1 MFLKHHGTQ
10 VKMKVASVINKPEVK
25 PINMR
30 VKITRCKLSK
40 KEQQRMI
47 EFFVLGVTARSA
59 ADLMEMQP
67 NTAALFYRKIREV
80 IAHYLAQDASQTFSG
95 DFVLDES
102 HFGEP
107 RDNKKYKTS
116 EDKHAVFGILSR
128 QGKIFT
134 KMTGQN
140 TTELLTS
147 VAPNL
152 LVPDSVVYINGYHED
167 QALDVNEFYQERVSQ
182 IDDPE
187 QAKYLIGETENFW
200 NQTKRMLRKYNGIPK
215 STFPLF
221 LKECEFRF
229 NYGTP
234 KQQLKTLKQWT
245 GV

>member
-1 MFLKHHGTQ
+1 MKIAVSKKQPLK
-10 VKMKVASVINKPEVK
+10 
-25 PINMR
+25 R
-30 VKITRCKLSK
+30 VRISRCKLSK
-40 KEQQRMI
+40 KEQQKMI

-80 IAHYLAQDASQTFSG
+80 IAHYLAQDASQAFNG
-95 DFVLDES
+95 EFVLDES

-107 RDNKKYKTS
+107 RDNKKYKTD

-134 KMTGQN
+134 KMTGQ
-140 TTELLTS
+140 TTAEILTAA
-147 VAPNL
+147 APNL
-152 LVPDSVVYINGYHED
+152 LVPDSVVYIKGYHED
-167 QALDVNEFYQERVSQ
+167 QALDVNEFHQERVSN
-182 IDDPE
+182 IDDDE

-215 STFPLF
+215 TTFPLF

-234 KQQLKTLKQWT
+234 KQQLKTLKKWT

>member
-1 MFLKHHGTQ
+1 
-10 VKMKVASVINKPEVK
+10 MKTLVTKNKANLETLQK
-25 PINMR
+25 R

-40 KEQQRMI
+40 KEQQKMI

-80 IAHYLAQDASQTFSG
+80 IAHYLAQDASQAFNG
-95 DFVLDES
+95 DFILDES
-102 HFGEP
+102 QFSEP
-107 RDNKKYKTS
+107 RDNKKYKAD

-128 QGKIFT
+128 EGKIFT
-134 KMTGQN
+134 KMTGQ
-140 TTELLTS
+140 TRTELLTAA
-147 VAPNL
+147 APNL
-152 LVPDSVVYINGYHED
+152 LVPDSVVYIKGYHED
-167 QALDVNEFYQERVSQ
+167 QALDVNEFYQERVSN
-182 IDDPE
+182 IEDAE

-215 STFPLF
+215 TTFPLF

>member
-1 MFLKHHGTQ
+1 MKTVSVKKKQ
-10 VKMKVASVINKPEVK
+10 VANPDSK
-25 PINMR
+25 R

-40 KEQQRMI
+40 KEQQKMI

-80 IAHYLAQDASQTFSG
+80 IAHYLAQDASHTFNG

-102 HFGEP
+102 HFGAP
-107 RDNKKYKTS
+107 RANKKYKVD

-128 QGKIFT
+128 EGKIFT
-134 KMTGQN
+134 KLTGQ
-140 TTELLTS
+140 TSAELLTA

-152 LVPDSVVYINGYHED
+152 LVPDSVVYINGYHVD

-182 IDDPE
+182 VEDPE

-234 KQQLKTLKQWT
+234 KQQLKTLKHWT

>member
-1 MFLKHHGTQ
+1 MKTVS
-10 VKMKVASVINKPEVK
+10 VKTKPQAK
-25 PINMR
+25 PVTKR

-40 KEQQRMI
+40 KEQQKMI

-80 IAHYLAQDASQTFSG
+80 IAHYLAQDASQTFNG

-102 HFGEP
+102 YFGES
-107 RDNKKYKTS
+107 RTSKKYKAD

-128 QGKIFT
+128 DGKIFT
-134 KMTGQN
+134 RLTGQTN
-140 TTELLTS
+140 AELLTA

-152 LVPDSVVYINGYHED
+152 LVPDSVVYINGYHAD

-182 IDDPE
+182 VDDPE
-187 QAKYLIGETENFW
+187 HAKYLIGETENFW

-215 STFPLF
+215 TTFPLF

>member
-1 MFLKHHGTQ
+1 MKIAVSKKQPTLKQ
-10 VKMKVASVINKPEVK
+10 LPK
-25 PINMR
+25 R
-30 VKITRCKLSK
+30 VRISRCKLSK
-40 KEQQRMI
+40 KEQQKMI

-80 IAHYLAQDASQTFSG
+80 IAHYLAQDASQAFNG
-95 DFVLDES
+95 EFVLDES

-107 RDNKKYKTS
+107 RDNKKYKTD

-134 KMTGQN
+134 KMTGQ
-140 TTELLTS
+140 TTAEILTAA
-147 VAPNL
+147 APNL
-152 LVPDSVVYINGYHED
+152 LVPDSVVYIKGYHED
-167 QALDVNEFYQERVSQ
+167 QALDVNEFHQERVSN
-182 IDDPE
+182 IDDDE

-215 STFPLF
+215 TTFPLF

-234 KQQLKTLKQWT
+234 KQQLKILKKWT
-245 GV
+245 GI

>member
-1 MFLKHHGTQ
+1 MKTAGT
-10 VKMKVASVINKPEVK
+10 SNKIISKTVPK
-25 PINMR
+25 R

-40 KEQQRMI
+40 KEQQKMI

-80 IAHYLAQDASQTFSG
+80 IAHYLAQDASQAFSG
-95 DFVLDES
+95 DFILDES
-102 HFGEP
+102 QFVEP
-107 RDNKKYKTS
+107 RDNKKYKAD
-116 EDKHAVFGILSR
+116 EDKHAVFGILSKE
-128 QGKIFT
+128 GKIFT
-134 KMTGQN
+134 KMTGQK
-140 TTELLTS
+140 TTELLTAA
-147 VAPNL
+147 APNL
-152 LVPDSVVYINGYHED
+152 LVPDSVVYINGYHKD

-182 IDDPE
+182 TDDPK
-187 QAKYLIGETENFW
+187 QTPYLIGETENFW

-234 KQQLKTLKQWT
+234 KQQLKILKQWT

>member
-1 MFLKHHGTQ
+1 MKSTPLKSRAGSQ
-10 VKMKVASVINKPEVK
+10 PLNK
-25 PINMR
+25 R

-40 KEQQRMI
+40 KEQLRMI

-59 ADLMEMQP
+59 ADLLGMQP

-80 IAHYLAQDASQTFSG
+80 IAHYLAQDASQIFSG

-102 HFGEP
+102 QLNKYL
-107 RDNKKYKTS
+107 DNKKNKTY
-116 EDKHAVFGILSR
+116 ETKHTLFGILSR
-128 QGKIFT
+128 RGKVFT

-140 TTELLTS
+140 NSEILTAAS
-147 VAPNL
+147 PNV
-152 LVPDSVVYINGYHED
+152 LVPDSIVYIHGYQED
-167 QALDVNEFYQERVSQ
+167 QSLDVNDFFQERVSQ
-182 IDDPE
+182 NDDPE

-215 STFPLF
+215 SSFPLF

-234 KQQLKTLKQWT
+234 KQQFKTLKQWT

>member
-1 MFLKHHGTQ
+1 MKIAVSKKQPTLKQ
-10 VKMKVASVINKPEVK
+10 PLK
-25 PINMR
+25 R
-30 VKITRCKLSK
+30 VRISRCKLSK
-40 KEQQRMI
+40 KEQQKMI

-80 IAHYLAQDASQTFSG
+80 IAHYLAQDASQAFNG
-95 DFVLDES
+95 EFVLDES

-107 RDNKKYKTS
+107 RDNKKYKTD

-134 KMTGQN
+134 KMTGQ
-140 TTELLTS
+140 TTAEILTAA
-147 VAPNL
+147 APNL
-152 LVPDSVVYINGYHED
+152 LVPDSVVYIKGYHED
-167 QALDVNEFYQERVSQ
+167 QALDVNKFHQERVSN
-182 IDDPE
+182 IDDDE

-215 STFPLF
+215 TTFPLF

-234 KQQLKTLKQWT
+234 KQQLKTLKKWT

>member
-1 MFLKHHGTQ
+1 MKIAVSKNQSSLKQTP
-10 VKMKVASVINKPEVK
+10 K
-25 PINMR
+25 R
-30 VKITRCKLSK
+30 VRISRCKLSK
-40 KEQQRMI
+40 KEQQKMI

-80 IAHYLAQDASQTFSG
+80 IAHYLAEDASQAFNG

-107 RDNKKYKTS
+107 RDNKQYKTD

-134 KMTGQN
+134 KMTGQ
-140 TTELLTS
+140 TTAALLTAA
-147 VAPNL
+147 APNL
-152 LVPDSVVYINGYHED
+152 LVPDSVVYIKGYHED
-167 QALDVNEFYQERVSQ
+167 QALDVNEFYQERVSN
-182 IDDPE
+182 IEDAE
-187 QAKYLIGETENFW
+187 QARYLIGETENFW

-215 STFPLF
+215 NTFPLF

-234 KQQLKTLKQWT
+234 KQQLKILKQWT